1 MKGYSSV
8 LQLHER
14 PLGLTP
20 LSEHL
25 SALSEPLRLRICRL
39 LEQQELSVGEIAR
52 IVQVPQS
59 TISRHLK
66 ILGSAGWLQRRT
78 DGTAALYCLDGALL
92 PGPAAA
98 LWEAVRETLTRD
110 VQTADDSRRLEQV
123 LAERRTD
130 SQSFFSRLG
139 GEWDAVRDELF
150 GRAFAGRALLGL
162 LPRHWTVADLGCGT
176 GFGTALIAPFV
187 SAVVAVDQSETML
200 ESARE
205 RLPGAGHVRFV
216 AAALEALPLASASVD
231 AAVCMLV
238 LHHVEDPQAVLAEM
252 RRIVR
257 PGGMAVVVDM
267 AAHDRQ
273 EYRQTMGHRH
283 LGFSEAEMAGL
294 LLAAGFDAPRLVHV
308 PAEPE
313 ARGPSLFVATAV
325 AGEAA
330 TGQ

>member
-8 LQLHER
+8 LQLQDR
-14 PLGLTP
+14 PLGLAP

-52 IVQVPQS
+52 IVQLPQS

-66 ILGSAGWLQRRT
+66 VLGSAGWLQRRT
-78 DGTAALYCLDGALL
+78 DGTAALYRLEADRL
-92 PGPAAA
+92 PMPASS
-98 LWEAVRETLTRD
+98 LWAAVRETISQD
-110 VQTADDSRRLEQV
+110 VQAAEDMRRLERI

-176 GFGTALIAPFV
+176 GFATELIAPFV
-187 SAVVAVDQSETML
+187 GGVVAVDQSETML
-200 ESARE
+200 EAARA
-205 RLPGAGHVRFV
+205 RLAGATHVQFL
-216 AAALEALPLASASVD
+216 AAELEALPLAAASVD

-238 LHHVEDPQAVLAEM
+238 LHHVEAPQAVLSEM

-273 EYRQTMGHRH
+273 EYRATMGHRH
-283 LGFSEAEMAGL
+283 LGFSEGEMSGML
-294 LLAAGFDAPRLVHV
+294 RTAGFDAPHLVHV
-308 PAEPE
+308 PAEPD
-313 ARGPSLFVATAV
+313 AKGPSLFVATAV

-330 TGQ
+330 AGQ